1 MKRHQEGAA
10 LIVGLVMLSIITLL
24 AITALNTSSTEL
36 IMAGNEQFRERA
48 LQAADAGIERATRV
62 LASVPQNGIPKPD
75 SGAIAAQPEDTY
87 TLSSV
92 YIGTDDDIPGF
103 SSNQFAGYHY
113 RIVSTGLSR
122 RNARSI
128 HEQGA
133 YVLGGSGAGGGNLE
147 WLPGA
152 DAP

>member
-1 MKRHQEGAA
+1 MKSQQKGAA

-62 LASVPQNGIPKPD
+62 LASVPQNGVAKPD
-75 SGAIAAQPEDTY
+75 SGASTAQPEDTY
-87 TLSSV
+87 AITST

-103 SSNQFAGYHY
+103 SSNQFAGFHY
-113 RIVSTGLSR
+113 RIVSTGQSR
-122 RNARSI
+122 RNARSV

-133 YVLGGSGAGGGNLE
+133 YVLGGSGAGGGNIE

-152 DAP
+152 DPP